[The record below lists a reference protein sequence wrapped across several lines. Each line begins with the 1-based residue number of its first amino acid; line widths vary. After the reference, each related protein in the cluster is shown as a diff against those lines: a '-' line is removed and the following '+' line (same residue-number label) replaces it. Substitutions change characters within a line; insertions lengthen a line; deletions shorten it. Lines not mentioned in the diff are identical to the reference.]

1 MGNAEL
7 QTPAFLKD
15 GTSDWHILKLACF
28 GKGKQGYVFFGCF
41 SREWDLTAEIC
52 HYSKYV
58 YPLNKQSLSFFTK
71 LLPWESRFLAA
82 GN

>member
-1 MGNAEL
+1 MELGIVGTCLTKHRFLGDAWNVELLTRNAEL
-7 QTPAFLKD
+7 RISLFLKD

-58 YPLNKQSLSFFTK
+58 
-71 LLPWESRFLAA
+71 
-82 GN
+82 